1 MNRGKEIEMTE
12 IKLKRQERIKKTQNA
27 QRKIS
32 RHKQKNTGKAMEK
45 DEKKAYGGSDLKSAF
60 QYS

>member
-1 MNRGKEIEMTE
+1 MTV

-27 QRKIS
+27 QRKII

>member
-1 MNRGKEIEMTE
+1 MHRGKSSDT
-12 IKLKRQERIKKTQNA
+12 N
-27 QRKIS
+27 RKIL
-32 RHKQKNTGKAMEK
+32 GKAMEK